1 MRYLAAAGPPEAL
14 ERHRRERDPSRLE
27 HLVQAIDVPGLSV
40 WTLPGTPVVHGEDGR
55 SLAVGLLFERASGR
69 RVQRIPAPMPEERE
83 FAARFW
89 GAYVLFAMQGPAHAV
104 LRDPSGN
111 VTACHRRIGA
121 IDLYASDAALLA
133 CASPAPIRP
142 DPEFLRDWLTYP
154 FLRAA
159 RTGWEGT
166 GEILPGTLRRVDG
179 TAVEIRE
186 AWSPWDH
193 ARGNAVLDDFEEAA
207 AGLRAAV
214 LHAVPRLVD
223 HAADP
228 VIRLSGGLDSAIVAA
243 ALVNGGVR
251 FRAVTFATR
260 APDGDER
267 HYSRAAARHWSIP
280 LAELVE
286 EPQVPDFGQAG
297 PVALRPP
304 ANAVLQLLHRAIESH
319 LAQTG
324 GDLVLGGT
332 GGDNVFCFLGSAS
345 PVLDALRMRGP
356 GGAASAVRDLARM
369 HGTTVSAVMRAA
381 WRRSR
386 QPMARW
392 RRDDTFLAPG
402 AAAEEPQPHPW
413 LEPPARTPRGK
424 LEHLQ
429 SIVSIGHFLAE
440 PGPGRTAAIHPLL
453 AQPVL
458 EACLRIPTWLWV
470 RGGRDRA
477 VARRAFADL
486 LPPAIATR
494 RSKGG
499 LGSMVSAAYLAG
511 RGQLEDLLLGGKLA
525 AMGLLDREAIA
536 ATLRRPGDPEAGYL
550 RLLDIAAAE
559 TWLRSLD
566 P

>member
-1 MRYLAAAGPPEAL
+1 
-14 ERHRRERDPSRLE
+14 
-27 HLVQAIDVPGLSV
+27 
-40 WTLPGTPVVHGEDGR
+40 
-55 SLAVGLLFERASGR
+55 
-69 RVQRIPAPMPEERE
+69 
-83 FAARFW
+83 
-89 GAYVLFAMQGPAHAV
+89 
-104 LRDPSGN
+104 
-111 VTACHRRIGA
+111 
-121 IDLYASDAALLA
+121 
-133 CASPAPIRP
+133 
-142 DPEFLRDWLTYP
+142 
-154 FLRAA
+154 
-159 RTGWEGT
+159 
-166 GEILPGTLRRVDG
+166 
-179 TAVEIRE
+179 
-186 AWSPWDH
+186 
-193 ARGNAVLDDFEEAA
+193 
-207 AGLRAAV
+207 
-214 LHAVPRLVD
+214 
-223 HAADP
+223 
-228 VIRLSGGLDSAIVAA
+228 
-243 ALVNGGVR
+243 
-251 FRAVTFATR
+251 
-260 APDGDER
+260 
-267 HYSRAAARHWSIP
+267 
-280 LAELVE
+280 
-286 EPQVPDFGQAG
+286 
-297 PVALRPP
+297 
-304 ANAVLQLLHRAIESH
+304 LQLLHRAIESH

-345 PVLDALRMRGP
+345 PVLDALRMGGP

-440 PGPGRTAAIHPLL
+440 PGPGRTATIHPLL

-499 LGSMVSAAYLAG
+499 LGSVVSAAYL
-511 RGQLEDLLLGGKLA
+511 
-525 AMGLLDREAIA
+525 
-536 ATLRRPGDPEAGYL
+536 
-550 RLLDIAAAE
+550 
-559 TWLRSLD
+559 
-566 P
+566 

>member
-14 ERHRRERDPSRLE
+14 EE
-27 HLVQAIDVPGLSV
+27 HLRELGRMAFEDLVPVIDVPGFAA
-40 WTLPGTPVVHGEDGR
+40 WTLPGTPAVHGEDGR

-69 RVQRIPAPMPEERE
+69 RMDRIPAPLPDERN
-83 FAARFW
+83 FSARFW
-89 GAYVLFAMQGPAHAV
+89 GAYVLFAMQGPGHSV

-111 VTACHRRIGA
+111 LTAYHRRMGPIEV
-121 IDLYASDAALLA
+121 YASDAALLA
-133 CASPAPIRP
+133 AASPAPIRP
-142 DPEFLRDWLTYP
+142 DTEFLRDWLTYP
-154 FLRAA
+154 FLRSA

-166 GEILPGTLRRVDG
+166 GEIVPGTLRRVDG
-179 TAVEIRE
+179 AAAQVRQ

-193 ARGNAVLDDFEEAA
+193 ALGDASLDDFEEAA
-207 AGLRAAV
+207 AGIRTAV
-214 LHAVPRLVD
+214 LHAVPRLAQ

-228 VIRLSGGLDSAIVAA
+228 VVRLSGGLDSAIVAA
-243 ALVNGGVR
+243 ALANGGVR
-251 FRAVTFATR
+251 YRAVTFATR

-267 HYSRAAARHWSIP
+267 SFSRAAAQHWNIR

-286 EPQVPDFGQAG
+286 DPQMPDFGQVG
-297 PVALRPP
+297 PLALRPP
-304 ANAVLQLLHRAIESH
+304 ANAVLQVLHRAIESH

-324 GDLVLGGT
+324 SDLVLGGT
-332 GGDNVFCFLGSAS
+332 GGDNVFCFLGTAS
-345 PVLDALRMRGP
+345 SVLDALRVRGP
-356 GGAASAVRDLARM
+356 GDAARAVRDLAQM
-369 HGTTVSAVMRAA
+369 HGTTVRAVMRAA

-386 QPMARW
+386 KPMASW

-402 AAAEEPQPHPW
+402 AAAEQPPRHPW
-413 LEPPARTPRGK
+413 LEPPARVPRGK

-429 SIVSIGHFLAE
+429 SIMSIRHFLAD

-458 EACLRIPTWLWV
+458 EACLRVPTWLWV

-486 LPPAIATR
+486 LPPAIAAR

-499 LGSMVSAAYLAG
+499 LGSMVSSAYLAG
-511 RGQLEDLLLGGKLA
+511 RGQLEALLLDGKLA
-525 AMGLLDREAIA
+525 SMRLLDRDAVA
-536 ATLRRPGDPEAGYL
+536 ATLRRPGEPEAAYL
-550 RLLDIAAAE
+550 RLLDMAAAE
-559 TWLRSLD
+559 TWLRGLE